1 MSSKDPEK
9 IVMATAKAM
18 ALADVKAGTP
28 RVVKL
33 YVNDARRVLIDTL
46 AAAKRQGWEVSELLA
61 TLQPPKTKKQW
72 GEAIA
77 SPQSPTR

>member
-33 YVNDARRVLIDTL
+33 YIDDARRVLITTL

-61 TLQPPKTKKQW
+61 ALQPPTAKKPW
-72 GEAIA
+72 GEAMA

>member
-33 YVNDARRVLIDTL
+33 YIDDARRVLITTL

-61 TLQPPKTKKQW
+61 ALQPPKTKKQW
-72 GEAIA
+72 GEAMA
-77 SPQSPTR
+77 SPHSPIR